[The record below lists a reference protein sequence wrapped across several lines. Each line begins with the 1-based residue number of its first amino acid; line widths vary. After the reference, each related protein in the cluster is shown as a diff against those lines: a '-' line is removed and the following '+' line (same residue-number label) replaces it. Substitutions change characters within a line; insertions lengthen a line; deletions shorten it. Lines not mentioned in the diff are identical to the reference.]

1 MKNTF
6 NLTQEERNRILNLHE
21 TSTKNQYLDV
31 INEQVTPFDHKG
43 KMIEIQ
49 NLLKTKGYTVSKDGN
64 PDGRF
69 GPLTYSALT
78 TALQGS
84 PANSGGGEVK
94 APVDVL
100 AELMKNPD
108 VKAIAE
114 KLKAGG
120 VDLAKMQP
128 AEIIPKVQELA
139 ADILKA
145 SPNLINTVKTQIE
158 TLMGVKLPD
167 LPKVEVGQAETGA
180 DDGAMESQGLK
191 F

>member
-1 MKNTF
+1 MRNTF
-6 NLTQEERNRILNLHE
+6 NLTQEERSRILNLHE

-49 NLLKTKGYTVSKDGN
+49 NILKTKGYTVSKDGN
-64 PDGRF
+64 PDGKF

-78 TALQGS
+78 AALQGS
-84 PANSGGGEVK
+84 SASSGGEIK
-94 APVDVL
+94 TPVDVL
-100 AELMKNPD
+100 SELMKNPE

-114 KLKAGG
+114 KLKAAG
-120 VDLAKMQP
+120 VDLTKMQP
-128 AEIIPKVQELA
+128 AEILPKVQELA
-139 ADILKA
+139 ADVLKA

-158 TLMGVKLPD
+158 SLMNIKLPE
-167 LPKVEVGQAETGA
+167 LTNATNNSTTEVGK
-180 DDGAMESQGLK
+180 DDGAMDSQGLK

>member
-1 MKNTF
+1 MRNTF

-49 NLLKTKGYTVSKDGN
+49 NLLKTKGYSVSKDGN

-78 TALQGS
+78 AALQGS
-84 PANSGGGEVK
+84 PANSGGVEGK
-94 APVDVL
+94 TPVDVL
-100 AELMKNPD
+100 TELMKNPE

-120 VDLAKMQP
+120 VDLSKMQP
-128 AEIIPKVQELA
+128 AEILPKVQELA

-167 LPKVEVGQAETGA
+167 LPKVEGGQSESGA
-180 DDGAMESQGLK
+180 DDGAMDAQGLK

>member
-6 NLTQEERNRILNLHE
+6 NLTQEERNRILHLHE

-49 NLLKTKGYTVSKDGN
+49 NLLKTKGYSVSKDGN
-64 PDGRF
+64 PDGKF
-69 GPLTYSALT
+69 GPLTYTALT
-78 TALQGS
+78 AALQGS
-84 PANSGGGEVK
+84 SASGGGEVK
-94 APVDVL
+94 TPVDVL
-100 AELMKNPD
+100 AELMKNPE

-114 KLKAGG
+114 KLKAAG
-120 VDLAKMQP
+120 VDLTKMQP
-128 AEIIPKVQELA
+128 TEILPKVQELA
-139 ADILKA
+139 ADVLKA

-158 TLMGVKLPD
+158 SLMGIKLPD
-167 LPKVEVGQAETGA
+167 LPKVDDSASVTGN
-180 DDGAMESQGLK
+180 DDGAMDSQGLK